1 MEWSYS
7 SDEPFVVRRG
17 EQQLALALI
26 TQTVKRSLHQS
37 QFEPFWAVASQ
48 ALRCNLSKIFTD
60 THTGLQ
66 KVRFET

>member
-7 SDEPFVVRRG
+7 SDEPFVFRHG
-17 EQQLALALI
+17 EQLALALI

-48 ALRCNLSKIFTD
+48 ALRFNLSKIFTD

-66 KVRFET
+66 KVRFES